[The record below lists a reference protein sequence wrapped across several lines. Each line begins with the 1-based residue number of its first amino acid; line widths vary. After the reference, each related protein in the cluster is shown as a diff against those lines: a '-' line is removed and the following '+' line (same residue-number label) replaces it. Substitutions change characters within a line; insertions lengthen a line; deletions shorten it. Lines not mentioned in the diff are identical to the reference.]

1 MAVIKRLSQQTE
13 TMYNQSFST
22 VVVIGRIGIV
32 DAALVRYMEGIK
44 ERTGRL
50 LIHVTESIYD
60 SIIPKSHVEGFV
72 ADLSIVEDIVEDESE
87 VKRVVDQT
95 KTTLMHL
102 PEEELQQYTLTKIL
116 KKASIG
122 NSNNKSENSKLTILN
137 ELIQRY
143 GNNPHKREINIGLV
157 SGSFDLI
164 HWGHLL
170 EIKAAKEITDVLI
183 AATMSTDS
191 IRQQGKNIF
200 GDRPIY
206 SQEDRVKVLSS
217 LRTVDYVVIFEELDC
232 KEVIRAIRPNYFIK
246 HEKDM
251 SRRIIKEE
259 CELVESFGGKV
270 VITRDEVGYSS
281 TNIINY
287 VRNINNEVG

>member
-1 MAVIKRLSQQTE
+1 MGVIKRLSQQTE

-22 VVVIGRIGIV
+22 VVVTGRIGIV
-32 DAALVRYMEGIK
+32 DAALVRYMEGVK

-60 SIIPKSHVEGFV
+60 SIIPKTHIEEFV
-72 ADLSIVEDIVEDESE
+72 ADLSIVEGIVEEESE

-102 PEEELQQYTLTKIL
+102 PEEELQQYTLNKIL
-116 KKASIG
+116 KKVSIG
-122 NSNNKSENSKLTILN
+122 NSKNKPETSKLTILN

-143 GNNPHKREINIGLV
+143 GNNPPTRKINVGLV

-164 HWGHLL
+164 HLGHLL
-170 EIKAAKEITDVLI
+170 EIKAAKGITDVVI
-183 AATMSTDS
+183 VATMSTDS
-191 IRQQGKNIF
+191 IRKQEKNIF

-232 KEVIRAIRPNYFIK
+232 KEVIRAIRPNYFVK
-246 HEKDM
+246 HERNM
-251 SRRIIKEE
+251 SRRIVKEE

-270 VITRDEVGYSS
+270 VITRDDAGYSS
-281 TNIINY
+281 TDIINY
-287 VRNINNEVG
+287 VRSINNEAG